1 MFSGSTN
8 IEIYLGY
15 EHVVMCLKVCLWG
28 ILYWP
33 VVNGVLQVIL

>member
-8 IEIYLGY
+8 IEIYLDY
-15 EHVVMCLKVCLWG
+15 EHVVMCLKACLWG

-33 VVNGVLQVIL
+33 VVIAVLQVIL